1 MSSSLDTPP
10 ETTSQLNIDS
20 TETRISDWLP
30 NSNHLVQLLFQLDF
44 QLISF
49 HCLFTVQ
56 YAKEYIANRIREQQN
71 QQGNNQISNP
81 SFYIDLVINC
91 DQKVLTYDDQKLA
104 FQGLSPQQYD
114 AFLLFADEDIDF
126 ATEIIE
132 NLESNDVKV
141 GIWSAH
147 VINLSRFGSV

>member
-1 MSSSLDTPP
+1 M
-10 ETTSQLNIDS
+10 
-20 TETRISDWLP
+20 
-30 NSNHLVQLLFQLDF
+30 
-44 QLISF
+44 
-49 HCLFTVQ
+49 
-56 YAKEYIANRIREQQN
+56 
-71 QQGNNQISNP
+71 
-81 SFYIDLVINC
+81 
-91 DQKVLTYDDQKLA
+91 LTYDDQKLA